1 MFTHRYHCFSFGV
14 DNEHYESR
22 QCLQGVIDVYVL
34 CNHVDIILKKRH

>member
-22 QCLQGVIDVYVL
+22 QGLQRVIDVDVL
-34 CNHVDIILKKRH
+34 CYHVDIILKKRH